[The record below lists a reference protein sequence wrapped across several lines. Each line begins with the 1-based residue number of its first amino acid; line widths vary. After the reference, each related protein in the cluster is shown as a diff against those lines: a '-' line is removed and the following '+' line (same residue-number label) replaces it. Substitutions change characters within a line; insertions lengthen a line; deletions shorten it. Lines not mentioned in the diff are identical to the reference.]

1 MPTLVT
7 KSRFKNFQ
15 FFEVLDKKGQGYL
28 VTASIVQM
36 VYSCDKLHSG
46 LN

>member
-7 KSRFKNFQ
+7 KSQFKNFQ
-15 FFEVLDKKGQGYL
+15 FFEVLYKNGQGYL
-28 VTASIVQM
+28 LTTSIAQI
-36 VYSCDKLHSG
+36 VYSSDKLHGG

>member
-7 KSRFKNFQ
+7 KNQ
-15 FFEVLDKKGQGYL
+15 FFEVLDKNGQGYL
-28 VTASIVQM
+28 VTASIAQI
-36 VYSCDKLHSG
+36 VYSRDKLYSG